1 MTDIGFDGQVA
12 IVTGAGHGLGRE
24 HALQLAARGARV
36 VVNDLGGTVD
46 GTGADAGPAKQVV
59 DEITAAGGEAV
70 ANTDSVASQ
79 AGGEAI
85 VQTALDA
92 FGRVDIVV
100 NNAGILR
107 DKAFHNLTPDLLD
120 SVLQVHLYGAFWVTL
135 PAWKLMREQNYGR
148 VINTTSAAGLF
159 GNFGQTNY
167 GAAKMGLVGFTRAL
181 AQEGRKRNV
190 LANVI
195 APGARTR
202 MTEDLLGP
210 MADAL
215 DPEAVT
221 PVVVYLAS
229 EQCDVTGQILSVA
242 GGRVSRVV
250 VAEPLGY
257 YSKELTPEQVRDN
270 WDTIAS
276 LDDLIVPDNA
286 NEEIGQLLN
295 VVNG

>member
-12 IVTGAGHGLGRE
+12 IVTGAGHGLGRQ
-24 HALQLAARGARV
+24 HALALAARGARV

-46 GTGADAGPAKQVV
+46 GSGSDTGPAQQVA
-59 DEITAAGGEAV
+59 DEISAAGGEAV
-70 ANTDSVASQ
+70 ADTSSVASQ
-79 AGGEAI
+79 QGGEAI
-85 VQTALDA
+85 VRTAVDA
-92 FGRVDIVV
+92 FGRVDIVI

-107 DKAFHNLTPDLLD
+107 DKAFHNMTPESLD
-120 SVLQVHLYGAFWVTL
+120 PVVQVHLYGAFWVTL
-135 PAWKLMREQNYGR
+135 PAWKLMRDQGYGR
-148 VINTTSAAGLF
+148 VVNTSSAAGLF

-181 AQEGRKRNV
+181 AQEGRKYNV

-210 MADAL
+210 LAESL
-215 DPEAVT
+215 DPAKVS

-229 EQCDVTGQILSVA
+229 AQCEVTGQILSVA

-257 YSKELTPEQVRDN
+257 FSKDLTPEQVRDN

-276 LDDLIVPDNA
+276 LEDLIVPA
-286 NEEIGQLLN
+286 GATEEMGQLLKFAK
-295 VVNG
+295 